1 MSALEEI
8 KKAFPNMFRP
18 LKWHHFDGPTEHGC
32 GEWYAH
38 ATRGMYHIY
47 DVREKF
53 PNDRPFYAKELSD
66 QFDTL
71 EQAQD
76 AVQNRHE
83 LDIVMCLDPDFRSTL
98 ESLQRENKE
107 WKRLHDAAQRTVAD
121 RNSALNAVFAQ
132 NEALRK
138 LLQPFAAEAENW
150 HDSVPD
156 DHRTLCTEP
165 NSTTA
170 HPGSEA
176 DFTVGDLRRA
186 RTALAST
193 GGKHHAE

>member
-1 MSALEEI
+1 MTALEEI

-71 EQAQD
+71 EQAKD

-83 LDIVMCLDPDFRSTL
+83 LDIVMCLDPEFRSTI
-98 ESLQRENKE
+98 ESLQRENE
-107 WKRLHDAAQRTVAD
+107 TLRRAQSYTYIGRDGKSVLARDLED
-121 RNSALNAVFAQ
+121 RA
-132 NEALRK
+132 E
-138 LLQPFAAEAENW
+138 AAEAEVERLRGALERFLPY
-150 HDSVPD
+150 HDAEYVPN
-156 DHRTLCTEP
+156 TLF
-165 NSTTA
+165 
-170 HPGSEA
+170 
-176 DFTVGDLRRA
+176 DIA

-193 GGKHHAE
+193 GGEHNGN